1 MKEGSSSIE
10 EARYRAMQA
19 VEYYNS
25 AVLGSGMRSGTASDN
40 NGNNNHFKTG
50 GAIQPDSAYKSLG
63 SVFGP
68 EGPADNKK
76 KLSNGTNGNVMT
88 YNGVKSSRSV
98 QNMAER
104 SYSVSEVNRS
114 LMTGPGL
121 ARTPHRAAGYGGAG
135 QPTRGPHRFGNP
147 DLRASYSERRDARQ
161 KAPAVPRAGPGES
174 ESVYKSN
181 SSLDLDHEVD
191 ILQESSVTAGNSRR
205 EYGSHG
211 SLDMM
216 GREGLGGFPGE
227 GPVAVSTLT
236 RPGHYN
242 PGLNRSEESNAGSV
256 ISNNTNDDLDSG
268 AGSPKQKKKAMGFWG
283 NKDKNARKSQKSLF
297 KKRTKEGSENLVK
310 GCSVDLAGCDNLD
323 NKAEDKHRRRFFS
336 HYDTASVCASLSITA
351 QLRTLQRRNTT
362 TGASAASAAL
372 RGGGDSLDSQ
382 VETDQGDGINNEQV
396 LR

>member
-114 LMTGPGL
+114 LM
-121 ARTPHRAAGYGGAG
+121 
-135 QPTRGPHRFGNP
+135 
-147 DLRASYSERRDARQ
+147 
-161 KAPAVPRAGPGES
+161 
-174 ESVYKSN
+174 
-181 SSLDLDHEVD
+181 D
-191 ILQESSVTAGNSRR
+191 IT
-205 EYGSHG
+205 
-211 SLDMM
+211 
-216 GREGLGGFPGE
+216 
-227 GPVAVSTLT
+227 
-236 RPGHYN
+236 
-242 PGLNRSEESNAGSV
+242 
-256 ISNNTNDDLDSG
+256 
-268 AGSPKQKKKAMGFWG
+268 
-283 NKDKNARKSQKSLF
+283 
-297 KKRTKEGSENLVK
+297 
-310 GCSVDLAGCDNLD
+310 
-323 NKAEDKHRRRFFS
+323 
-336 HYDTASVCASLSITA
+336 
-351 QLRTLQRRNTT
+351 
-362 TGASAASAAL
+362 
-372 RGGGDSLDSQ
+372 
-382 VETDQGDGINNEQV
+382 
-396 LR
+396 